1 MAVLAGGQT
10 WGLSTKREEDKK
22 HVVLVKLTDAAL
34 KAINQHN
41 KTKVRA
47 KGRVWALDTGA
58 REGGRPP
65 SVVLLC
71 ARSSR
76 WRQLLRSEEDKGRQG
91 KGSLDL

>member
-47 KGRVWALDTGA
+47 KGRVWGTGHRGA
-58 REGGRPP
+58 GGREAPFGSTP
-65 SVVLLC
+65 
-71 ARSSR
+71 
-76 WRQLLRSEEDKGRQG
+76 LRPQQQMAAAVAF
-91 KGSLDL
+91 